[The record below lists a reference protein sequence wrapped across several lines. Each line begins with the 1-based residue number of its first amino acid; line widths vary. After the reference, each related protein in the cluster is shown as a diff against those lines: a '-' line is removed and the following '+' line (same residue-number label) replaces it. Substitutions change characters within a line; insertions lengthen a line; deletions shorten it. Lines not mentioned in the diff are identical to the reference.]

1 MKNKTHKT
9 IIKEFLG
16 EDVRI
21 IKTDKHEYV
30 VCEDMFKVLGY
41 VKPDGT
47 WEYAREIMLELL
59 DGIDK
64 KDSCQKLKIIQ
75 NGIEKEV
82 ECLNVENAFI
92 VMTQFQPS
100 KDIKKV
106 FEEWVYSMKFL
117 GVILGTECKI
127 GD

>member
-1 MKNKTHKT
+1 MENKTYKT

-16 EDVRI
+16 EDARI
-21 IKTDKHEYV
+21 VKTDKHEYI

-41 VKPDGT
+41 VKADGT

-59 DGIDK
+59 DGINE
-64 KDSCQKLKIIQ
+64 KDSYQKLKITQ

-82 ECLNVENAFI
+82 ECLNVENIFI

-100 KDIKKV
+100 EDNKKV
-106 FEEWVYSMKFL
+106 LEEWVNSMKFL
-117 GVILGTECKI
+117 GIILSTECKI
-127 GD
+127 VD